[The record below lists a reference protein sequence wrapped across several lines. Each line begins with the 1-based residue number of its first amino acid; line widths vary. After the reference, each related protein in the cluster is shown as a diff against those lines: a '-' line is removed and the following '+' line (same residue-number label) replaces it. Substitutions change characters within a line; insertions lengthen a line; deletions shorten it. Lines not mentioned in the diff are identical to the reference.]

1 MLRTDE
7 SSIQRE
13 RPAPRFHRV
22 SRGGIRRPH
31 PRHPYA
37 HHIASLTAAIR
48 KLIGELAIPSGGRVL
63 DFGCA
68 DMPYRSFLPG
78 GVQYVGA
85 DLAGNE
91 EASVIIK
98 PD

>member
-13 RPAPRFHRV
+13 RTAPRFHRV
-22 SRGGIRRPH
+22 SRSGIRRPH

-37 HHIASLTAAIR
+37 HHIRSLTAAMQR
-48 KLIGELAIPSGGRVL
+48 LIGELAMPSRGRVL
-63 DFGCA
+63 DFGWA
-68 DMPYRSFLPG
+68 DMPCRSFLPG

-91 EASVIIK
+91 DATVIIK
-98 PD
+98 P